1 MIGLRIIA
9 GIILSIWLLL
19 VLFGKGSFVHL
30 LLLSGLGIASVDL
43 MCVLRRRTFKNDE

>member
-19 VLFGKGSFVHL
+19 VLLGKGSFVHL
-30 LLLSGLGIASVDL
+30 LLLSGIGIASVDL
-43 MCVLRRRTFKNDE
+43 MCLVRRRVVERNE